1 MLKIKTGNASEFA
14 HDELARYCELVFRD
28 FREIDGKIELSV
40 FESGSDG
47 DRIKIDVKG
56 GSGVISGNNQ
66 CALLIAVYRFLQE
79 CGCRFLRPGK
89 LGEYLPS
96 LLLSEVCVSV
106 DECADSKIR
115 CMIIEG
121 ACSFENVLDMVD
133 FCPKIGLNH
142 YQLQFK
148 NAGAFFE
155 RYYRHERNPLRSS
168 ENPSPEFIAEGI
180 KRIRA
185 EIKKRGMALETMGHG
200 WAVYPIGIEMDSW
213 EQYSGSLDDKTKSYL
228 ALVDGKRELIDGA
241 PFRTNLCYSNP
252 EVVEKMVDYMI
263 EYCRENPEVDLVH
276 FALSDKINTQCE
288 CERCGGRRTS
298 DHVVKILNRMDERM
312 TEEGFNQKIG
322 VCAYLDTIW
331 PPLEEKL
338 NNLDRFVFG
347 IYPALHLYRDAIDPE
362 SIRAEEK
369 YPFELNKNVRVRDFA
384 AVLSYMK
391 SWQEAIPGAKFVIG
405 EYHFMWEHCADFGYH
420 MISRILSRDIKTHK
434 ALGIDGM
441 LSYQPQRCSV
451 PTGLGLYTYG
461 HTLWNHG
468 ADFDGLCEDYYRHAF
483 GDCWQ
488 VAMELCDKL
497 SSALDMKLWHYECEM
512 DELAEALRASLEVI
526 GEYRPR
532 LAEFTKPTLPIWE
545 TSLSDL
551 VLYVDYIAE
560 YIAALLLLFSGEIEK
575 AEEEMRAL
583 LEKAWALEDKIGDR
597 WDLFIMLGYHSVWF
611 SGFADKMRK
620 RGEDEFNENLV

>member
-1 MLKIKTGNASEFA
+1 MLKVISCDECGFA
-14 HDELARYCELVFRD
+14 RDELVRYGRLVFRD
-28 FREIDGKIELSV
+28 YSRIDGEIELSL
-40 FESGSDG
+40 FESRSDS
-47 DRIKIDVKG
+47 DEIKIDVRG
-56 GSGVISGNNQ
+56 GSGVISGNSP
-66 CALLIAVYRFLQE
+66 CALLIAVYRFLRE

-96 LLLSEVCVSV
+96 LALSSVTVSV
-106 DECADSKIR
+106 QERADSKIR

-121 ACSFENVLDMVD
+121 ACSLENVVDMVD

-155 RYYRHERNPLRSS
+155 RYYRHERNPLRKS
-168 ENPSPEFIAEGI
+168 ENPTSRFIAEGI
-180 KRIRA
+180 KHVRA

-200 WAVYPIGIEMDSW
+200 WAVYPIGIEIDSW
-213 EQYSGSLDDKTKSYL
+213 DRYSGELDDKTKSYL

-288 CERCGGRRTS
+288 CEGCAGRRTS
-298 DHVVKILNRMDERM
+298 DHVVKILNLMDERM
-312 TEEGFNQKIG
+312 TEAGFGQKIG
-322 VCAYLDTIW
+322 VCAYLDTVW
-331 PPLEEKL
+331 PPIEEKI
-338 NNLDRFVFG
+338 NNVDRFVFG
-347 IYPALHLYRDAIDPE
+347 IYPALHLYRDAIDPK
-362 SIRAEEK
+362 SIAAEEK
-369 YPFELNKNVRVRDFA
+369 YPFVLNKNERVRDFSA
-384 AVLSYMK
+384 ILSYMRAWK
-391 SWQEAIPGAKFVIG
+391 RAIPGSRFVIG

-461 HTLWNHG
+461 HTLWNHDT
-468 ADFDGLCEDYYRHAF
+468 DFDGLCEDYYRHAF
-483 GDCWQ
+483 GEAWQ
-488 VAMELCDKL
+488 VAMELCDRL
-497 SSALDMKLWHYECEM
+497 SRALDMKLWHYECEI
-512 DELAEALRASLEVI
+512 DELSEALRDSLRVI
-526 GEYRPR
+526 REYRPR
-532 LAEFTKPTLPIWE
+532 LAEFSAPTLPLWE
-545 TSLSDL
+545 TSISDL
-551 VLYVDYIAE
+551 ILYVDYIAE
-560 YIAALLLLFSGEIEK
+560 YIEALLLLFSGKIKE
-575 AEEEMRAL
+575 AEENMTAL
-583 LEKAWALEDKIGDR
+583 LRKTWALEERVGDR

-611 SGFADKMRK
+611 SGFADKMK
-620 RGEDEFNENLV
+620 KLGEGQFNENLV